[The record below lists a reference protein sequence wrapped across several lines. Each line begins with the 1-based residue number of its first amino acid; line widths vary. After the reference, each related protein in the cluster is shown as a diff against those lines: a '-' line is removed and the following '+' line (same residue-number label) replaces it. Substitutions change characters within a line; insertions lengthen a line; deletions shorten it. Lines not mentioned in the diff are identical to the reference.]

1 MFSKDT
7 DPVEKLLAYTAGQL
21 DNLTK
26 ELAKMKEEN
35 LTLKKALSQLREEN
49 KKLLSR
55 IEELENEVQSLK
67 SQKSGL
73 NITLLPKNEA
83 QKLIDEIVKRL

>member
-1 MFSKDT
+1 MLSRD

-35 LTLKKALSQLREEN
+35 IVLKKAISQLREEN

-55 IEELENEVQSLK
+55 VKELENEIQSLK
-67 SQKSGL
+67 TQKSGL
-73 NITLLPKNEA
+73 NITLLPRDEA
-83 QKLIDEIVKRL
+83 QRLIDEIVKRL

>member
-1 MFSKDT
+1 MFSKET

-35 LTLKKALSQLREEN
+35 LALKKALSQLKEEN
-49 KKLLSR
+49 KKLLSK
-55 IEELENEVQSLK
+55 IEELENEVSQLK
-67 SQKSGL
+67 TQKTGL
-73 NITLLPKNEA
+73 NITLLPKDEA
-83 QKLIDEIVKRL
+83 QKLIEEIVKRL